1 MTDEMTVMDLYEKY
15 CDRIKSTGSSQY
27 TSLCPFPD
35 HPDRNPSFS
44 FNTLSTKYYCFGCSV
59 SGNAITFAQ
68 FFGEDPTPF
77 YSDDYKS
84 NRTLINNG
92 KTTVKNK
99 TVTPKL
105 DLTDKAEEYHEN
117 LGVNYDDEYH
127 AQRVGHHKGVLVF
140 PYFDKD
146 GNVDGFKF
154 HKPKERTEGNMKKRW
169 YLEWM
174 IEYYP
179 RNEFLIIAEGE
190 KDALSLLHK
199 GYYAVSSSC
208 GAQTV
213 PDILKVF
220 KEFKGIMICYDNDK
234 AGRDGAPPMA
244 QAIYDALGIICQ
256 IAKWR
261 DGLPDKYDISDDK
274 DGKEFAFAMDQR
286 YEFRPNPTN
295 KTRKGYNLISITEAL
310 KLDIPKPGM
319 IVEDI
324 LNECGN
330 TLLAATDNV
339 GKSMMA
345 NQIAC
350 CIATG
355 TDFLGYRVPKPR
367 KVALVQHEM
376 ENGEQLDRLHKQTV
390 RFLEMHPD
398 LMTKNLSMHII
409 EDDENLLV
417 TDQFEVIENTLI
429 NDPDIDVMVF
439 DNIGQSTTV
448 EMSKPDAIRNE
459 LKRLKAICRKYNVAF
474 LLVAHHVKVDYDK
487 HMDMKKEHIQGGKPV
502 TDWADNVVQLQTSS
516 INPSLVLFKIT
527 KIRSVHDK
535 DGITTKLIN
544 QAVRF
549 NQDNDLLFTNR
560 MAIANWEAHF
570 KATDKYDREM
580 EYLRELGRRDV
591 FTTLEALNESALITP
606 PISEAT
612 IKGRWLP
619 KFCKYGWLEK
629 VRHGHYKVSDE
640 MKVMLND
647 PSLTG
652 TQL

>member
-1 MTDEMTVMDLYEKY
+1 M
-15 CDRIKSTGSSQY
+15 
-27 TSLCPFPD
+27 
-35 HPDRNPSFS
+35 
-44 FNTLSTKYYCFGCSV
+44 
-59 SGNAITFAQ
+59 
-68 FFGEDPTPF
+68 
-77 YSDDYKS
+77 
-84 NRTLINNG
+84 
-92 KTTVKNK
+92 VKNK
-99 TVTPKL
+99 TVTPKP
-105 DLTDKAEEYHEN
+105 DLTDKAEEYAEN
-117 LGVNYDDEYH
+117 LGENYDKEYY
-127 AQRVGHHKGVLVF
+127 AQRVGHHKGGLVF

-146 GNVDGFKF
+146 GNVDGLKY
-154 HKPKERTEGNMKKRW
+154 HKPNLHTEGNMSKRW
-169 YLEWM
+169 YLEWLM
-174 IEYYP
+174 EYYP
-179 RNEFLIIAEGE
+179 RDEFLFIAEGE
-190 KDALSLLHK
+190 TDALTLLNRK
-199 GYYAVSSSC
+199 YSVISSSGGC
-208 GAQTV
+208 QSI
-213 PDILKVF
+213 PLILKIL
-220 KEFKGIMICYDNDK
+220 KEFKGIIIFYDNDD
-234 AGRDGAPPMA
+234 AGRRGAEKLA

-261 DGLPDKYDISDDK
+261 EGLPDKYDISDDI
-274 DGKEFAFAMDQR
+274 DGKEFELAIEQR

-295 KTRKGYNLISITEAL
+295 KTRKGYNLIPITEAL

-330 TLLAATDNV
+330 TLLTATDNV

-376 ENGEQLDRLHKQTV
+376 ENGEQLDRLKKQTV
-390 RFLEMHPD
+390 SFNEMHPD
-398 LMTKNLSMHII
+398 LMTNNLSLHII
-409 EDDENLLV
+409 EPDENLLV

-487 HMDMKKEHIQGGKPV
+487 VMDMKKEHIQGGKPV

-535 DGITTKLIN
+535 DGITTKLAN

-549 NQDNDLLFTNR
+549 NQDKDLLFTNR
-560 MAIANWEAHF
+560 LAIANWEAHF
-570 KATDKYDREM
+570 KATDKYEREM
-580 EYLRELGRRDV
+580 EYLRELARRDV
-591 FTTLEALNESALITP
+591 FTTLEALNESATITP

-612 IKGRWLP
+612 VKGRWLP

-629 VRHGHYKVSDE
+629 VKHGHYKVSDE